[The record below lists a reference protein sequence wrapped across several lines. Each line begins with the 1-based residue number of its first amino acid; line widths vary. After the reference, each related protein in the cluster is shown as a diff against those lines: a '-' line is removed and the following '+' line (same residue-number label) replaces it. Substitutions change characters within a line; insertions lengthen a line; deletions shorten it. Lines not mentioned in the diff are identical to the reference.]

1 MIWTPDL
8 DSLSK
13 IFSGLVEN
21 PSLASFPR
29 RIILSPR
36 RRDSMKDTA
45 ELFASLDALKA
56 RLDAHCPLS
65 PDVVSQIRE
74 DMRIRFTYH
83 SNAIEGNTLTMSEPK
98 AVLADGIT
106 LGGQSLREHL
116 EAVGHSHA
124 IDYLEALV
132 QRDEALTE
140 RTLRE
145 IHNLI
150 LRNIDGANAGTYRRM
165 NVLISGA
172 GHIPPPAERVP
183 ERMDAFFQWYGAAR
197 DRMHPVEFAARV
209 HADFVNILHPFKD
222 GNGRTARLIMNFE
235 LMRAGFPTVIVP
247 VDARPDYYRNLD
259 IAATQGD
266 YLPFVMQIAELAQ
279 KSFAPYWA
287 LLGE

>member
-1 MIWTPDL
+1 
-8 DSLSK
+8 
-13 IFSGLVEN
+13 
-21 PSLASFPR
+21 
-29 RIILSPR
+29 
-36 RRDSMKDTA
+36 MKDTA
-45 ELFASLDALKA
+45 ELFASLNALKA
-56 RLDAHCPLS
+56 HLDAHRPLP

-74 DMRIRFTYH
+74 DMRVRFTYH
-83 SNAIEGNTLTMSEPK
+83 SNAIEGNTLTMSETK
-98 AVLADGIT
+98 AVLEDGIT
-106 LGGQSLREHL
+106 IGGKSLKEHL

-124 IDYLEALV
+124 IDYMEALV
-132 QRDEALTE
+132 QKDEALTE
-140 RTLRE
+140 RTLKE

-172 GHIPPPAERVP
+172 GHIPPPAERVL
-183 ERMDAFFQWYGAAR
+183 EKMEAFFRWYGAAR
-197 DRMHPVEFAARV
+197 GALHPVEFAARV
-209 HADFVNILHPFKD
+209 HADFVNIHPFKD

-235 LMRAGFPTVIVP
+235 LMRVGFPTVIVP

>member
-1 MIWTPDL
+1 
-8 DSLSK
+8 
-13 IFSGLVEN
+13 
-21 PSLASFPR
+21 
-29 RIILSPR
+29 
-36 RRDSMKDTA
+36 MKDTA

-56 RLDAHCPLS
+56 RLDAHRPL
-65 PDVVSQIRE
+65 PADIVSQIRQ

-83 SNAIEGNTLTMSEPK
+83 SNAIEGNTLTMSETK
-98 AVLADGIT
+98 AVLEDGIT
-106 LGGQSLREHL
+106 IGGKSLREHL

-124 IDYLEALV
+124 IDYMEALV

-140 RTLRE
+140 RTLKE

-172 GHIPPPAERVP
+172 GHIPPPAERVL
-183 ERMDAFFQWYGAAR
+183 EKMEAFFRWYGAAR
-197 DRMHPVEFAARV
+197 GALHPVEFAARV
-209 HADFVNILHPFKD
+209 HADFVNIHPFKD

-259 IAATQGD
+259 IAVTQGD

>member
-1 MIWTPDL
+1 
-8 DSLSK
+8 
-13 IFSGLVEN
+13 
-21 PSLASFPR
+21 
-29 RIILSPR
+29 
-36 RRDSMKDTA
+36 MKDTA

-56 RLDAHCPLS
+56 HLDAHRPLP

-74 DMRIRFTYH
+74 DMRVRFTYH
-83 SNAIEGNTLTMSEPK
+83 SNAIEGNTLTMSETK
-98 AVLADGIT
+98 AVLEDGIT
-106 LGGQSLREHL
+106 IGGKSLKEHL

-124 IDYLEALV
+124 IDYMEALV
-132 QRDEALTE
+132 QKDEALTD
-140 RTLRE
+140 RTLKE

-172 GHIPPPAERVP
+172 GHIPPPAERVL
-183 ERMDAFFQWYGAAR
+183 EKMEAFFRWYGAAR
-197 DRMHPVEFAARV
+197 GALHPVEFAARV
-209 HADFVNILHPFKD
+209 HADFVNIHPFKD

-235 LMRAGFPTVIVP
+235 LMRVGFPTVIVP

>member
-1 MIWTPDL
+1 
-8 DSLSK
+8 
-13 IFSGLVEN
+13 
-21 PSLASFPR
+21 
-29 RIILSPR
+29 
-36 RRDSMKDTA
+36 MKDTA

-56 RLDAHCPLS
+56 RLDAHRPL
-65 PDVVSQIRE
+65 PADIVSQIRQ

-83 SNAIEGNTLTMSEPK
+83 SNAIEGNTLTMSETK
-98 AVLADGIT
+98 AVLEDGIT
-106 LGGQSLREHL
+106 IGGKSLKEHL

-124 IDYLEALV
+124 IDYMEALV
-132 QRDEALTE
+132 QKDEALTE
-140 RTLRE
+140 RTLKE

-172 GHIPPPAERVP
+172 GHIPPPAERVL
-183 ERMDAFFQWYGAAR
+183 EKMEAFFRWYGAAR
-197 DRMHPVEFAARV
+197 GALHPVEFAARV
-209 HADFVNILHPFKD
+209 HADFVNIHPFKD

>member
-1 MIWTPDL
+1 
-8 DSLSK
+8 
-13 IFSGLVEN
+13 
-21 PSLASFPR
+21 
-29 RIILSPR
+29 
-36 RRDSMKDTA
+36 MKDTA

-56 RLDAHCPLS
+56 RLDAHRPLP

-74 DMRIRFTYH
+74 DMRVRFTYH
-83 SNAIEGNTLTMSEPK
+83 SNAIEGNTLTMSETK
-98 AVLADGIT
+98 AVLEDGIT
-106 LGGQSLREHL
+106 IGGKSLKEHL

-124 IDYLEALV
+124 IDYMEALV
-132 QRDEALTE
+132 QKDEALTE
-140 RTLRE
+140 RTLKG

-150 LRNIDGANAGTYRRM
+150 LRNIDGANAGTFRRM

-172 GHIPPPAERVP
+172 GHIPPPAERVL
-183 ERMDAFFQWYGAAR
+183 EKMEAFFQWYGAVR
-197 DRMHPVEFAARV
+197 DTLYPVEFAARV
-209 HADFVNILHPFKD
+209 HADFVNIHPFKD

-259 IAATQGD
+259 IAVAQGD

-279 KSFAPYWA
+279 KSFAPYWT

>member
-1 MIWTPDL
+1 
-8 DSLSK
+8 
-13 IFSGLVEN
+13 
-21 PSLASFPR
+21 
-29 RIILSPR
+29 
-36 RRDSMKDTA
+36 MKDTA

-56 RLDAHCPLS
+56 RLDAHRPL
-65 PDVVSQIRE
+65 PADIVSQIRQ

-83 SNAIEGNTLTMSEPK
+83 SNAIEGNTLTMSETK
-98 AVLADGIT
+98 AVLEDGIT
-106 LGGQSLREHL
+106 IGGKSLKEHL

-124 IDYLEALV
+124 IDYMEALV
-132 QRDEALTE
+132 QKDEALTE
-140 RTLRE
+140 RTLKE

-172 GHIPPPAERVP
+172 GHIPPPAERVL
-183 ERMDAFFQWYGAAR
+183 EKMEAFFRWYGAAR
-197 DRMHPVEFAARV
+197 GALHPVEFAARV
-209 HADFVNILHPFKD
+209 HAEFVNIHPFKD

>member
-1 MIWTPDL
+1 
-8 DSLSK
+8 
-13 IFSGLVEN
+13 
-21 PSLASFPR
+21 
-29 RIILSPR
+29 
-36 RRDSMKDTA
+36 MKDTA

-56 RLDAHCPLS
+56 RLDAHRPL
-65 PDVVSQIRE
+65 PADIVSQIRQ

-83 SNAIEGNTLTMSEPK
+83 SNAIEGNTLTMSETK
-98 AVLADGIT
+98 AVLEDGIT
-106 LGGQSLREHL
+106 IGGKSLREHL
-116 EAVGHSHA
+116 EAVGHSQA
-124 IDYLEALV
+124 IDYLEVLA
-132 QRDEALTE
+132 QGDAALTE
-140 RTLRE
+140 RTLKDF
-145 IHNLI
+145 HSLI
-150 LRNIDGANAGTYRRM
+150 LRNIDGANAGTYRRV

-172 GHIPPPAERVP
+172 GHIPPQAESVP
-183 ERMDAFFQWYGAAR
+183 EKMEAFFRWYGAAR
-197 DRMHPVEFAARV
+197 GRLHPVEFAARV
-209 HADFVNILHPFKD
+209 HADFVNIHPFKD

>member
-1 MIWTPDL
+1 
-8 DSLSK
+8 
-13 IFSGLVEN
+13 
-21 PSLASFPR
+21 
-29 RIILSPR
+29 
-36 RRDSMKDTA
+36 MKDTA

-56 RLDAHCPLS
+56 RLDAHRPLP

-74 DMRIRFTYH
+74 DMRVRFTYH
-83 SNAIEGNTLTMSEPK
+83 SNAIEGNTLTMSETK
-98 AVLADGIT
+98 AVLEDGIT
-106 LGGQSLREHL
+106 IGGKSLKEHL

-124 IDYLEALV
+124 IDYMEALV
-132 QRDEALTE
+132 QKDEALTE
-140 RTLRE
+140 KTLKE

-172 GHIPPPAERVP
+172 GHIPPPAERVL
-183 ERMDAFFQWYGAAR
+183 EKMETFFRWYGAAR
-197 DRMHPVEFAARV
+197 GALHPVEFAARV
-209 HADFVNILHPFKD
+209 HADFVNIHPFKD

-266 YLPFVMQIAELAQ
+266 YLPFVMQIAELVQ
-279 KSFAPYWA
+279 TSFAPYWT

>member
-1 MIWTPDL
+1 
-8 DSLSK
+8 
-13 IFSGLVEN
+13 
-21 PSLASFPR
+21 
-29 RIILSPR
+29 
-36 RRDSMKDTA
+36 MKDTA

-56 RLDAHCPLS
+56 RLDAHRPL
-65 PDVVSQIRE
+65 PADIVSQIRQ

-83 SNAIEGNTLTMSEPK
+83 SNAIEGNTLTMSETK
-98 AVLADGIT
+98 AVLEDGIT
-106 LGGQSLREHL
+106 IGGKSLKEHL

-124 IDYLEALV
+124 IDYMEALV
-132 QRDEALTE
+132 QKDEALTE
-140 RTLRE
+140 RTLKE

-172 GHIPPPAERVP
+172 GHIPPPAERVL
-183 ERMDAFFQWYGAAR
+183 EKMEAFFRWYGAAR
-197 DRMHPVEFAARV
+197 GALHPVEFAARV
-209 HADFVNILHPFKD
+209 HADFVNIPPFKD

>member
-1 MIWTPDL
+1 
-8 DSLSK
+8 
-13 IFSGLVEN
+13 
-21 PSLASFPR
+21 
-29 RIILSPR
+29 
-36 RRDSMKDTA
+36 MKDTA

-56 RLDAHCPLS
+56 RLDAHRPLP

-74 DMRIRFTYH
+74 DMRVRFTYH
-83 SNAIEGNTLTMSEPK
+83 SNAIEGNTLTMSETK
-98 AVLADGIT
+98 AVLEDGIT
-106 LGGQSLREHL
+106 IGGKSLKEHL

-124 IDYLEALV
+124 IDYMEALV
-132 QRDEALTE
+132 QKDEALTE
-140 RTLRE
+140 RTLKG

-150 LRNIDGANAGTYRRM
+150 LRNIDGANAGTFRRM

-172 GHIPPPAERVP
+172 GHIPPPAERVL
-183 ERMDAFFQWYGAAR
+183 EKMEAFFRWYGAAR
-197 DRMHPVEFAARV
+197 GALHPVEFAARV
-209 HADFVNILHPFKD
+209 HADFVNIHPFKD

-235 LMRAGFPTVIVP
+235 LMRVGFPTVIVP

>member
-1 MIWTPDL
+1 
-8 DSLSK
+8 
-13 IFSGLVEN
+13 
-21 PSLASFPR
+21 
-29 RIILSPR
+29 
-36 RRDSMKDTA
+36 MKDTA

-56 RLDAHCPLS
+56 RLDAHRPL
-65 PDVVSQIRE
+65 PADIVSQIRQA
-74 DMRIRFTYH
+74 MRIRFTYH
-83 SNAIEGNTLTMSEPK
+83 SNAIEGNTLTMSETK
-98 AVLADGIT
+98 AVLEDGIT
-106 LGGQSLREHL
+106 IGGKSLKEHL

-124 IDYLEALV
+124 IDYMEALV
-132 QRDEALTE
+132 QKDEALTE
-140 RTLRE
+140 RTLKE

-172 GHIPPPAERVP
+172 GHIPPPAERVL
-183 ERMDAFFQWYGAAR
+183 EKMEAFFRWYGAAR
-197 DRMHPVEFAARV
+197 GALHPVEFAARV
-209 HADFVNILHPFKD
+209 HADFVNIHPFKD

>member
-1 MIWTPDL
+1 
-8 DSLSK
+8 
-13 IFSGLVEN
+13 
-21 PSLASFPR
+21 
-29 RIILSPR
+29 
-36 RRDSMKDTA
+36 MKDTA

-56 RLDAHCPLS
+56 RLDAHRPLP

-74 DMRIRFTYH
+74 DMRVRFTYH
-83 SNAIEGNTLTMSEPK
+83 SNAIEGNTLTMSETK
-98 AVLADGIT
+98 AVLEDGIT
-106 LGGQSLREHL
+106 IGGKSLKEYL

-124 IDYLEALV
+124 IDYMEALV
-132 QRDEALTE
+132 QKDEALTE
-140 RTLRE
+140 RTLKE

-172 GHIPPPAERVP
+172 GHIPPPAQPPPAKME
-183 ERMDAFFQWYGAAR
+183 AFFRWYGAAR
-197 DRMHPVEFAARV
+197 GALHPVEFAARV
-209 HADFVNILHPFKD
+209 HADFVNIHPFKD

>member
-1 MIWTPDL
+1 
-8 DSLSK
+8 
-13 IFSGLVEN
+13 
-21 PSLASFPR
+21 
-29 RIILSPR
+29 
-36 RRDSMKDTA
+36 MKDTA

-56 RLDAHCPLS
+56 RLDAHRPLP

-74 DMRIRFTYH
+74 DMRVRFTYH
-83 SNAIEGNTLTMSEPK
+83 SNAIEGNTLTMSETK
-98 AVLADGIT
+98 AVLEDGIT
-106 LGGQSLREHL
+106 IGGKSLKEHL

-124 IDYLEALV
+124 IDYMEALV
-132 QRDEALTE
+132 QKDEALTE
-140 RTLRE
+140 RTLKE

-172 GHIPPPAERVP
+172 GHIPPPAERVL
-183 ERMDAFFQWYGAAR
+183 EKMEAFFRWYGAAR
-197 DRMHPVEFAARV
+197 GVLHPVEFAARA
-209 HADFVNILHPFKD
+209 HADFVNIHPFKD

>member
-1 MIWTPDL
+1 
-8 DSLSK
+8 
-13 IFSGLVEN
+13 
-21 PSLASFPR
+21 
-29 RIILSPR
+29 
-36 RRDSMKDTA
+36 MKDTA
-45 ELFASLDALKA
+45 ELFASVDALKA
-56 RLDAHCPLS
+56 RLDAHRPL
-65 PDVVSQIRE
+65 PADIVSQIRQ

-83 SNAIEGNTLTMSEPK
+83 SNAIEGNTLTMSETK
-98 AVLADGIT
+98 AVLEDGIT
-106 LGGQSLREHL
+106 IGGKSLKEHL

-124 IDYLEALV
+124 IDYMEALV
-132 QRDEALTE
+132 QKDEALTE
-140 RTLRE
+140 RTLKE

-172 GHIPPPAERVP
+172 GHIPPPAERVL
-183 ERMDAFFQWYGAAR
+183 EKMEAFFRWYGAAR
-197 DRMHPVEFAARV
+197 GVLHPVEFAARV
-209 HADFVNILHPFKD
+209 HADFVNIHPFKD